1 MRGDDKFLG
10 NLVVA
15 ALNVYGDKL
24 PVFLGFY
31 QGFYLLLVDFL
42 GQIPFFRLS
51 CNSWKASQIP
61 FAGNV
66 PLLLSLMVKDKGTD
80 MEQLLVQLQLGE

>member
-42 GQIPFFRLS
+42 GQIPFFVYRVILGRHHKS
-51 CNSWKASQIP
+51 LCRQRSASIN
-61 FAGNV
+61 ADG
-66 PLLLSLMVKDKGTD
+66 KDKGTD